1 MRFTHS
7 EAKVSSTAWQSTIC
21 PVQKQKNLKTWFNYN
36 VDNFFPPFCFPP
48 LSPPKHGHTFIVV
61 EWNNAQ
67 LFIIN

>member
-36 VDNFFPPFCFPP
+36 VDNFFSPFASLPSRLP
-48 LSPPKHGHTFIVV
+48 NMVTHL
-61 EWNNAQ
+61 
-67 LFIIN
+67 L